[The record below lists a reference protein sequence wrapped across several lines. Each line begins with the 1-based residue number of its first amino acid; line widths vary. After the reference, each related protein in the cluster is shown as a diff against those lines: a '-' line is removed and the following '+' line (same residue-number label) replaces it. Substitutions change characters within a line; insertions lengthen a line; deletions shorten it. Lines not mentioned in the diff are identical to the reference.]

1 MPISE
6 VVNLG
11 LARPRAEETNVAMTY
26 MDPAMKTG
34 ALAMGNRAMIPP
46 VSDLVA
52 KSTNLPCRTIFIG
65 MFCIVHSTL
74 AAIELCKLHQWLS
87 SGLLPWCRPHRHFVE
102 GWPLHSC

>member
-11 LARPRAEETNVAMTY
+11 LMGPGTEETNVAVTY
-26 MDPAMKTG
+26 VDSIMKAG

-46 VSDLVA
+46 VPNLVA
-52 KSTNLPCRTIFIG
+52 KSTNLSCRTIFIG
-65 MFCIVHSTL
+65 VFCIVHSTL
-74 AAIELCKLHQWLS
+74 AAIEPCELHRRLS
-87 SGLLPWCRPHRHFVE
+87 SGLLPWCRPHRYFIE